1 MATNLVNLERVDK
14 AYGVKTLLA
23 GVSLGVAAGERIGL
37 VGQNGAGKSTLLRM
51 LAGGDQPDA
60 GRVTLGRDL
69 RVGVLGQ
76 RDDLDPAASV
86 GDVVLGGRPDHEW
99 RADRKIRDVLAGLL
113 GDLPH
118 DRLVGGLSGGERRRV
133 ALTRLLAAE
142 HDLLLL
148 DEPTNHLDLEV
159 IDWLAR
165 HLAARSEALVAV
177 THDRWFLDA
186 VCTTTWELADGTV
199 MAYEGGYA
207 AYVLARA
214 ERERLADATESKR
227 QNLLRKELAW
237 LRRGAPARTSKPKFR
252 LDAAAALIADQ
263 PDPRDSLALAKF
275 ASARL
280 GKQVI
285 DVTDAD
291 VRVGTRDLLRRL
303 TWQLGPGD
311 RVGVVGV
318 NGAGKTTLLRLLA
331 GETEPAAGKLA
342 WGRTVQLGHLAQEL
356 GGLDLD
362 ATVADAAE
370 GVRRVVRLLPK
381 NVRPGAIG
389 RRPVKT
395 SGPEVT
401 AMSLLERFGFRGERL
416 RQRVGEL
423 SGGERRRLELMCL
436 LLDEPNVL
444 LLDEPTNDLD
454 IDTMR
459 VVEDFLDGFG
469 GSVVVV
475 THDRYFLE
483 RVCDSVWA
491 LLGDGRL
498 VQLPGGVDEY
508 LARRRDAGLRSG
520 PGSGPDSGRG
530 PGTGV
535 PAGRAAA
542 GRSGGGRQVTGAGTG
557 ADSGGDGGGRA
568 GGGGDGGGCAG
579 GGGDGGGRAGG
590 RGRAGAGVGGAET
603 RTARKELARLERQLS
618 RLDART
624 SELHNALAEHASDY
638 ERLVGLDEELR
649 DVQQQ
654 KAEVESRWLELAES
668 LE

>member
-1 MATNLVNLERVDK
+1 MATNLVNLERVEK

-23 GVSLGVAAGERIGL
+23 GVSLGVAVGERIGL

-51 LAGGDQPDA
+51 LAGEQDPDA
-60 GRVTLGRDL
+60 GRITLNRDL

-86 GDVVLGGRPDHEW
+86 GDVVVRGRPDHVW
-99 RADRKIRDVLAGLL
+99 RADRKVREVLAGLL

-118 DRLVGGLSGGERRRV
+118 DRRLGGLSGGERRRV
-133 ALTRLLAAE
+133 ALARLLADD

-165 HLAARSEALVAV
+165 HLAGRAEALVVV

-199 MAYEGGYA
+199 VAYDGGYA

-214 ERERLADATESKR
+214 ERERLADTTETKR

-252 LDAAAALIADQ
+252 LDAASALIGDQ
-263 PDPRDSLALAKF
+263 PDPRDPLALAKF

-280 GKQVI
+280 GKQVV

-331 GETEPAAGKLA
+331 GETEPAAGKIA

-356 GGLDLD
+356 GGLDPET
-362 ATVADAAE
+362 TVADAAE
-370 GVRRVVRLLPK
+370 GVRRVVKLLPK

-401 AMSLLERFGFRGERL
+401 AVSLLERFGFRGDRL

-423 SGGERRRLELMCL
+423 SGGERRRLELLCL

-454 IDTMR
+454 IDTMQ
-459 VVEDFLDGFG
+459 VVEDFLDGFA

-483 RVCDSVWA
+483 RVCDTVWA

-498 VQLPGGVDEY
+498 VMLPGGVEEY
-508 LARRRDAGLRSG
+508 LARRRE
-520 PGSGPDSGRG
+520 
-530 PGTGV
+530 
-535 PAGRAAA
+535 
-542 GRSGGGRQVTGAGTG
+542 GGARPEVLP
-557 ADSGGDGGGRA
+557 
-568 GGGGDGGGCAG
+568 
-579 GGGDGGGRAGG
+579 
-590 RGRAGAGVGGAET
+590 VGGAGPGGAGSGGAGSGGAGSGGAGSGSADARQAAAAEA
-603 RTARKELARLERQLS
+603 RTAKKELARLERQLS
-618 RLDART
+618 RLDSRET
-624 SELHNALAEHASDY
+624 ELHSALAENASDY

-649 DVQQQ
+649 GVLQQ
-654 KAEVESRWLELAES
+654 KAEVESRWLDLAES

>member
-1 MATNLVNLERVDK
+1 M
-14 AYGVKTLLA
+14 
-23 GVSLGVAAGERIGL
+23 
-37 VGQNGAGKSTLLRM
+37 
-51 LAGGDQPDA
+51 
-60 GRVTLGRDL
+60 
-69 RVGVLGQ
+69 
-76 RDDLDPAASV
+76 
-86 GDVVLGGRPDHEW
+86 
-99 RADRKIRDVLAGLL
+99 LAGLL

-118 DRLVGGLSGGERRRV
+118 DRRLGGLSGGERRRV
-133 ALTRLLAAE
+133 ALARLLADD

-165 HLAARSEALVAV
+165 HLAGRAEALVVV

-199 MAYEGGYA
+199 VAYDGGYA

-214 ERERLADATESKR
+214 ERERLADTTETKR

-252 LDAAAALIADQ
+252 LDAASALIGDQ
-263 PDPRDSLALAKF
+263 PDPRDPLALAKF

-280 GKQVI
+280 GKQVV

-331 GETEPAAGKLA
+331 GEMEPAAGKIA

-356 GGLDLD
+356 GGLDPET
-362 ATVADAAE
+362 TVADSAE
-370 GVRRVVRLLPK
+370 GVRRVVKLLPK

-401 AMSLLERFGFRGERL
+401 AVSLLERFGFRGDRL

-423 SGGERRRLELMCL
+423 SGGERRRLELLCL

-454 IDTMR
+454 IDTMQ
-459 VVEDFLDGFG
+459 VVEDFLDGFA

-483 RVCDSVWA
+483 RVCDTVWA

-498 VQLPGGVDEY
+498 VMLPGGVEEY
-508 LARRRDAGLRSG
+508 LARRREGGARPEVLPVGGAGSG
-520 PGSGPDSGRG
+520 GAGSGGVGSGAAGSGAPGSGNAGSGSADARQ
-530 PGTGV
+530 
-535 PAGRAAA
+535 AAA
-542 GRSGGGRQVTGAGTG
+542 
-557 ADSGGDGGGRA
+557 
-568 GGGGDGGGCAG
+568 
-579 GGGDGGGRAGG
+579 
-590 RGRAGAGVGGAET
+590 AEA
-603 RTARKELARLERQLS
+603 RTAKKELARLERQLS
-618 RLDART
+618 RLDSRET
-624 SELHNALAEHASDY
+624 ELHSALAENASDY

-649 DVQQQ
+649 GVLQQ
-654 KAEVESRWLELAES
+654 KAEVESRWLDLAES